1 MAATVSF
8 LQVQDSKGVGTALY
22 ETRAPGSVGWAA
34 FLVMNDSIALPAA
47 IGVKDSL
54 AGNYGGAYIFAV
66 SRPDAINSDPA
77 GFIKAA
83 KQYISKSVS
92 GGNRAAFWL
101 QNINPYTFGV
111 FAAFGFA
118 FGTDIN
124 LKYVINT
131 NLNARLGS
139 NLIFNLNQSLYLTA
153 DEVNGQL
160 VASFTGSSIEL
171 ISLQSGSSYLGI
183 KCKPLSAQIPLSG
196 GNSGCVVF
204 AGTINPSVTFAPP
217 PKTGLTQGLQYAY
230 NSGGTTRT
238 IFYPTFNVAAWPQS
252 LSIVV
257 TVDPSDPANT
267 RIQASDLQKGYLRT
281 AVVFT
286 GSPSLPAYFQTTQ
299 GNELNLIPIGA
310 AAGGA
315 TPPPMAGALAMAS
328 ASPAG
333 TALGGAQIYLAP
345 AGTFALSGSTS
356 SAGEPVNLLCGLFGS
371 ECLTFPTYQPS
382 SASNDCLFFLVSQP
396 AFAPVFPFQSAN
408 LQNSGSGSLQPR
420 LTADYATSWAT
431 VLFGGSGGQTD
442 VFYQAQPEGSPLYAL
457 PTSSNS
463 PVPILVSAPPRMP
476 LTGSTQS
483 TFPLAPY
490 AQAPTSTVGDDVL
503 TQYESQII
511 APTRKLIISAS
522 APSVRASRAQ
532 ARARSRI
539 FRSASPLAGPVP
551 LEPATT
557 LSTSPQGFLVTS
569 DSTSGAY
576 LNVQLAQS
584 IDPESGA
591 FIPFAFTDPSQQ
603 LEEALQTNQLFLV
616 AVNSQYVQPFANLAN
631 VAGWKLSAEVGA
643 GVTPTSYRNIMI
655 LKFCSGSLQDR
666 VTNPNRWTSASEF
679 SLAAGSSGSGDDVA
693 YAGLSQW
700 LQAYIANGIS
710 EASGPSAAFYKNF
723 AQIVTDPDWNGVI
736 VLQADLSP
744 DDLPPEIAGLAAG
757 IDFSRFNAHHFGFT
771 VSRVLPYPSQ
781 NPPLQMD
788 GPSSFFGLIDYQDPT
803 YQMNLA
809 NHIDPNTP
817 IPVAASGDLQFTVL
831 LLQVLFENTKIAN
844 FKSNVQLTVNAL
856 LGSKVVQTIGN
867 ARPGV
872 SNGNPMPANG
882 VVLDGSYVSQEGA
895 GSASSTYV
903 FQQTDTSV
911 FRLNSNVLQAVAF
924 NSIQFNT
931 LSADSSGLTTSR
943 FSVWGAFD
951 FTQLS
956 DQNGGLFDVLS
967 FGSKSA
973 TPALQLGAGLSFS
986 NFMITM
992 SSYES
997 TPNAQVFEVTSDN
1010 LAYDLNASSSRSDS
1024 LFKGFGLQLKS
1035 FVNASG
1041 DKTPLDFGFLP
1052 VTSPLN
1058 LKSLTPPWC
1067 GVVYQVTLGGPG
1079 ALASSVGFDSNL
1091 LIAWS
1096 ASTVAGD
1103 QQQSVFIGLSL
1114 PGASPGAKLFSLQGV
1129 IKVAVGS
1136 IALLRQAVQ
1145 GGNGDMFYCLRLDDI
1160 AIKIF
1165 GIVKLPPDANI
1176 QFFLFGDPKSTGST
1190 GWYAAYVDQSS
1201 SQNLATS
1208 SLESGSDARLLPA
1221 PANAPQGG
1229 VDARGN

>member
-1 MAATVSF
+1 MATAAQF
-8 LQVQDSKGVGTALY
+8 LQVTDPKGVGTALY
-22 ETRAPGSVGWAA
+22 ETRVPDSVGWAA
-34 FLVMNDSIALPAA
+34 FLVMNSGVPLPPA
-47 IGVKDSL
+47 IGIKDSL
-54 AGNYGGAYIFAV
+54 TGNYSGAYIFAV
-66 SRPDAINSDPA
+66 GRPDAISSDPA
-77 GFIKAA
+77 GFISAA
-83 KQYISKSVS
+83 KQYIGKSVS

-101 QNINPYTFGV
+101 QDINPYSFGP

-124 LKYVINT
+124 LKYVVNT
-131 NLNARLGS
+131 NLNALLGS
-139 NLIFNLNQSLYLTA
+139 NLSFNLNRSLYLTA
-153 DEVNGQL
+153 DETNGQL
-160 VASFTGSSIEL
+160 VASFTSSSIEL
-171 ISLQSGSSYLGI
+171 ITLQSGSSYLGI
-183 KCKPLSAQIPLSG
+183 KCKPLSAQIPLCG
-196 GNSGCVVF
+196 GNTGCVLF
-204 AGTINPSVTFAPP
+204 AGTMNPSETFAPS

-230 NSGGTTRT
+230 NPGGATRT
-238 IFYPTFNVAAWPQS
+238 IFYPAFNVSAWPQS
-252 LSIVV
+252 LPIVV

-267 RIQASDLQKGYLRT
+267 RIQVADLQKGYLRT
-281 AVVFT
+281 AIVFT

-299 GNELNLIPIGA
+299 GNALNLIPVGA
-310 AAGGA
+310 AAGA
-315 TPPPMAGALAMAS
+315 STPPPMAGGLAIAS
-328 ASPAG
+328 ASPAS
-333 TALGGAQIYLAP
+333 TAPGAAYIYLAP
-345 AGTFALSGSTS
+345 AGTFAA
-356 SAGEPVNLLCGLFGS
+356 SASITPAGAALNFLCGLFGS
-371 ECLTFPTYQPS
+371 ECLTFPTYES
-382 SASNDCLFFLVSQP
+382 SSTANDCLLFLASQP
-396 AFAPVFPFQSAN
+396 AFAPIFPFQTAN

-420 LTADYATSWAT
+420 LTADYVTSWAT
-431 VLFGGSGGQTD
+431 VLSGGDGAATD

-457 PTSSNS
+457 PS
-463 PVPILVSAPPRMP
+463 PSDGAISVLMSAPPRMP
-476 LTGSTQS
+476 LTGSPQS

-490 AQAPTSTVGDDVL
+490 AQAPAGTVGEDVL

-511 APTRKLIISAS
+511 APTRKLIISSS
-522 APSVRASRAQ
+522 APTLRASRAQ
-532 ARARSRI
+532 ARARSRMLRAT
-539 FRSASPLAGPVP
+539 RSSNDPVP
-551 LEPATT
+551 LEPETT

-569 DSTSGAY
+569 DVTSGAY

-584 IDPESGA
+584 VDPNSGA
-591 FIPFAFTDPSQQ
+591 MIPFAFTDPSQQ

-616 AVNSQYVQPFANLAN
+616 AVNNQYIQPFANLAN

-643 GVTPTSYRNIMI
+643 GVTPTSYRNVMI
-655 LKFCSGSLQDR
+655 LKFCSGTLQDR
-666 VTNPNRWTSASEF
+666 VTNPNRWTSASDF
-679 SLAAGSSGSGDDVA
+679 SLAAGSSGSGADVA

-723 AQIVTDPDWNGVI
+723 AQIATDPDWNGVI

-803 YQMNLA
+803 YEMNLA
-809 NHIDPNTP
+809 NNVDPNTP

-831 LLQVLFENTKIAN
+831 LLQVLFENAKIAN

-872 SNGNPMPANG
+872 SDGSPMPANG
-882 VVLDGSYVSQEGA
+882 IVLDGSYVSQEGA
-895 GSASSTYV
+895 GSATSTYV
-903 FQQTDTSV
+903 FQQTNTSV
-911 FRLNSNVLQAVAF
+911 FRLSSNVLQAVAF

-931 LSADSSGLTTSR
+931 LGTDSSGLTTSR
-943 FSVWGAFD
+943 FSIWGAFD
-951 FTQLS
+951 FTQLN
-956 DQNGGLFDVLS
+956 DQNGDAFDVVS
-967 FGSKSA
+967 FGSKSGTA
-973 TPALQLGAGLSFS
+973 TLQLGAGLSFS

-997 TPNAQVFEVTSDN
+997 TPNAQVFEVTADN
-1010 LAYDLNASSSRSDS
+1010 LAYDLNASSSRADS

-1035 FVNASG
+1035 FISVLD
-1041 DKTPLDFGFLP
+1041 DKTPLAFGFLP
-1052 VTSPLN
+1052 VTSSLN
-1058 LKSLTPPWC
+1058 LKSLTPPWY

-1079 ALASSVGFDSNL
+1079 ALASSAGFDSNL
-1091 LIAWS
+1091 LIAW
-1096 ASTVAGD
+1096 APSTVAGD

-1136 IALLRQAVQ
+1136 ISLLRQAVQ

-1165 GIVKLPPDANI
+1165 GIAKLPPDANI

-1201 SQNLATS
+1201 AQNSTAPALQA
-1208 SLESGSDARLLPA
+1208 GPDARLLPVPVGA
-1221 PANAPQGG
+1221 QTG
-1229 VDARGN
+1229 VDARRN